1 MSSLNSAQSDRS
13 DSAVLFIAA
22 SESDSNLYY
31 ATRFMA
37 PDPFIYLEIGGER
50 LMIMSDL
57 EMDRAKSQ
65 ASVDTVLSYSEL
77 ERRAKQQ
84 GAVEPGAVEIVHQ
97 LLGDRRIKH
106 LVVPANFPFFH
117 AMKLQELGY
126 QLKSKREPFYESR
139 VVKTDE
145 EIRHIEAAQRATE
158 EAVAAAHDAL
168 RRTVIR
174 EDQLW
179 LDGELVTSERIKKLI
194 NVALMERECIA
205 QHTIVAGGEQACD
218 PHNEGSGPLPAHRS
232 IIFDVFPR
240 SATSRYFADMS
251 RTIIRGKASDDLK
264 RLYQTVKDAQED
276 AITQVRDG
284 ADGAKIHQGICDRFE
299 RAGYRTGLVN
309 GRMQGY
315 FHGTGHG
322 VGLDIHEA
330 PRISRTG
337 SILKEGHV
345 VTVEPGLYYP
355 GLGAVRIEDMVLVTK
370 DGCRNLTNYP
380 KVFEL
385 G

>member
-1 MSSLNSAQSDRS
+1 MPPTHTAQNSQADR
-13 DSAVLFIAA
+13 ATLFIAA

-31 ATRFMA
+31 ATHFIA
-37 PDPFIYLEIGGER
+37 PDPFIYLEARGER

-57 EMDRAKSQ
+57 EVDRARHQ
-65 ASVDTVLSYSEL
+65 ATVDRVLSYSDL
-77 ERRAKQQ
+77 ERRAQSL
-84 GAVEPGAVEIVHQ
+84 GVSEPGSVDIIHLVLQDA
-97 LLGDRRIKH
+97 GIKH
-106 LVVPANFPFFH
+106 LLLPPTFPFLH
-117 AMKLQELGY
+117 ASRLQELGY
-126 QLKSKREPFYESR
+126 QLQSKREPFYEQR
-139 VVKTDE
+139 VVKTAKE
-145 EIRHIEAAQRATE
+145 VRHVEASQRATE
-158 EAVAAAHDAL
+158 TAVAVAHDAL
-168 RRTVIR
+168 RRATIR
-174 EDQLW
+174 DNTFW
-179 LDGELVTSERIKKLI
+179 LDGEIVTSERIKKLI
-194 NVALMERECIA
+194 NVKLMECDCVA

-218 PHNEGSGPLPAHRS
+218 PHDEGSGPLPAHRS

-240 SATSRYFADMS
+240 SATTRYFADMS
-251 RTIIRGKASDDLK
+251 RTVIRGTASPELT
-264 RLYQTVKDAQED
+264 RLYQTVKDAQEE
-276 AITQVRDG
+276 AITQIHDG
-284 ADGAKIHQGICDRFE
+284 ADGAKIHKRICDRFE
-299 RAGYRTGLVN
+299 QSGYHTGVVN

-337 SILKEGHV
+337 SILHEGHI

-385 G
+385 D